1 MKRLWLLG
9 LIGLLSIPFLSV
21 KSEDP
26 VPEGYE
32 HWTSSSLKPVLEA
45 LTSQAAKDAHH
56 SAMKPL
62 ADFPNEAIL
71 EVHRE
76 ADGQVEWHETQ
87 SDIFFVQSGNAT
99 LLVGGAYLNGE
110 TTAPHEKRN
119 GTIQGGIREKA
130 WTGGCG
136 ADSREG
142 AASGAGGGRA
152 RVYVSCCKS
161 KGLLGSAA

>member
-21 KSEDP
+21 KSDDP

-32 HWTSSSLKPVLEA
+32 HWTSSSLKPVVDA

-56 SAMKPL
+56 FAMKPL

-71 EVHRE
+71 VVHRE
-76 ADGQVEWHETQ
+76 ADGQIEWHETQ
-87 SDIFFVQSGNAT
+87 SDIMFVQAGTAT
-99 LLVGGAYLNGE
+99 LLFGGEYLNGE

-119 GTIQGGIREKA
+119 GTIQGGVRQKLAVGDVVRIPAKVPHQVLVEGGHEFTYLVVKA
-130 WTGGCG
+130 
-136 ADSREG
+136 
-142 AASGAGGGRA
+142 
-152 RVYVSCCKS
+152 
-161 KGLLGSAA
+161 KGY